1 MQIYSLIPE
10 GRVRKSESKTRKRE
24 KAVKAVLMGKL
35 LLRALGAQSHGR
47 LLEGV
52 SGAQFRTIS
61 NSIPHQMKTVSG
73 DLTSSMPPCLLI
85 ADT

>member
-10 GRVRKSESKTRKRE
+10 GRVRKLESKTRKRE

-35 LLRALGAQSHGR
+35 LLWALGAQSHWR

-52 SGAQFRTIS
+52 SGAQFRTVS
-61 NSIPHQMKTVSG
+61 NSIPHQIKGT
-73 DLTSSMPPCLLI
+73 
-85 ADT
+85 